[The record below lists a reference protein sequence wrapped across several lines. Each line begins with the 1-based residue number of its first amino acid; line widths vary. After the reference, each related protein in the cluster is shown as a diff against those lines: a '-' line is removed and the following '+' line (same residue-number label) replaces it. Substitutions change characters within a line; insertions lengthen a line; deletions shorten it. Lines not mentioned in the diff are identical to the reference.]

1 MMALSS
7 LIVGVVLL
15 LLLLAVAVKG
25 SLALRET
32 PELAGS
38 DESGQEACPP
48 EFVSKIFSHDD
59 WTYVRGMKSTGL
71 EKLFRKER
79 KSVALVW
86 VRQTS
91 SGIRRIMREHAAAA
105 RQSSNLEPATELKI
119 FLQFAA
125 LLMTCGAM
133 RAGIHVA
140 GPLWVGGLA
149 RFAQNLV
156 QQLAEAERAFELA
169 TREHKMDA
177 VSSL

>member
-7 LIVGVVLL
+7 LIVGVLLL

-25 SLALRET
+25 WLALREA
-32 PELAGS
+32 PDLAGS
-38 DESGQEACPP
+38 DETGQEPCPA

-59 WTYVRGMKSTGL
+59 WTYVRGMKSTRM
-71 EKLFRKER
+71 EKLFRRER
-79 KSVALVW
+79 RSVALVW

-91 SGIRRIMREHAAAA
+91 SGIRRIVREHAAAA

-125 LLMTCGAM
+125 LLMTCGGM
-133 RAGIHVA
+133 RVGIHVA

-149 RFAQNLV
+149 RYAQNLV
-156 QQLAEAERAFELA
+156 QQIAEAERAFELA